1 MVKGIKL
8 KEKSKRKKNQE
19 SGSGHPWPGTDSGP
33 GSGPLWP
40 GFWFRVRTRIR
51 VYGSRSGCLP
61 ESTDFLDYLRTFTDF
76 FGLLRTRMVPEKICS
91 GVRWNGGKLL
101 LKIWIKT
108 RKIVGSTALLFRLR
122 SSFYTS
128 RGGDRRPQFAVWR
141 VGVSWQILHGTSFIK

>member
-8 KEKSKRKKNQE
+8 KEKPKRKKNQE

-40 GFWFRVRTRIR
+40 GFWFLVRTRIR
-51 VYGSRSGCLP
+51 VYGSGSGCLP

-76 FGLLRTRMVPEKICS
+76 YGLFFGLDWYLRRYALVCV
-91 GVRWNGGKLL
+91 GRGGTAS
-101 LKIWIKT
+101 KIWVKT
-108 RKIVGSTALLFRLR
+108 RKIVGSAALLFRLR
-122 SSFYTS
+122 SSFYTT

-141 VGVSWQILHGTSFIK
+141 VGVSR